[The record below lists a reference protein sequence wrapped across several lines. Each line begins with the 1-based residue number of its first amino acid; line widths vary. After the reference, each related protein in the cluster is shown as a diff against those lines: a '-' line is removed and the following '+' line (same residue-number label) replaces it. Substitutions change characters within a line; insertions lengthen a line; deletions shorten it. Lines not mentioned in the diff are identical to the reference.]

1 MSVWPE
7 TSLPE
12 NLSLSGTDGQLIS
25 ATISVA
31 PHLLEQL
38 LDALAEVRFPINP
51 QIYHNG
57 SVTRVYDDGHEE
69 VEPIT
74 IIEFPAYSARLEEVR
89 ELLRQRGFD
98 PASLWVKDLLE
109 EIHSS
114 LDTGPAPPGAPYSR
128 EIRRKHALP
137 PA

>member
-7 TSLPE
+7 TSLSQSP
-12 NLSLSGTDGQLIS
+12 SLSGTDGQLIS

-31 PHLLEQL
+31 PHLVEQL

-51 QIYHNG
+51 QIYHNA
-57 SVTRVYDDGHEE
+57 SVTRVYDDGREE
-69 VEPIT
+69 VEPTT
-74 IIEFPAYSARLEEVR
+74 IIEFPAYAARLPEVR

-98 PASLWVKDLLE
+98 PASLWAKNLLE

-114 LDTGPAPPGAPYSR
+114 LGAEPAPPGAPYSR
-128 EIRRKHALP
+128 VIRRKHVVP
-137 PA
+137 PV